1 MGIAQR
7 TVMANFECSKQR
19 YSPRKLIPVNPKTI
33 GDYLLLKRIKGN
45 LSQPELAIKAG
56 VSIRTVSAWEH
67 DRIVPTTNQWRVLA
81 TVLKLNL
88 EDLKVQNPSPES
100 CDGFYTVKIHLIK
113 DFGLSFPSSRSP

>member
-7 TVMANFECSKQR
+7 TVIANFEASKQR
-19 YSPRKLIPVNPKTI
+19 YSPRKLIPVNSKTI

-67 DRIVPTTNQWRVLA
+67 DRILPTTDQWWVLA

-88 EDLKVQNPSPES
+88 EDLKVQTHRQSPVM
-100 CDGFYTVKIHLIK
+100 GFTQLKSIE
-113 DFGLSFPSSRSP
+113 